1 MFPRIPD
8 DKTNFTGLWEEY
20 KLLQDKVDKI
30 GAFRFQVKG
39 WLIPLVSAWLVAVY
53 TAKITPWA
61 NLFAAVVPVLF
72 YLLER
77 NHHKHQAAFLRRI
90 YAIEDALI
98 KSKNSPYFGPS
109 PRVPRRVPS
118 KGNSETTPSDTP
130 KSNNEQPGANQES
143 KKTQQ
148 SQQSKKQA
156 FAPTSPG
163 GAISGTNDLLS
174 KGLWG
179 CLTLKA
185 HDVFYAVI
193 FVALIAVAGWT
204 IRQSPER
211 KMSSPNVSQCPC
223 QCLGTTPALP
233 GTPAPS
239 LCSVPVAPVAAIPS
253 LQQPVQPQPSPQQPS
268 PIVTV
273 PHASLPTTDSAPPN
287 SPKVRATANPAPSN
301 SPDKRP
307 IARKK
312 GQ

>member
-77 NHHKHQAAFLRRI
+77 NHHKHQEAFLRRI

-98 KSKNSPYFGPS
+98 KSKNSPYFGPF
-109 PRVPRRVPS
+109 PKVPRRVPS
-118 KGNSETTPSDTP
+118 KEASEKKPSDTP
-130 KSNNEQPGANQES
+130 KNNNGQPGANQGS
-143 KKTQQ
+143 KKTLQP
-148 SQQSKKQA
+148 QQSKKQA
-156 FAPTSPG
+156 IPPTSPG
-163 GAISGTNDLLS
+163 GAIWGTNDLLS
-174 KGLWG
+174 KCPWG
-179 CLTLKA
+179 QLTLKA

-193 FVALIAVAGWT
+193 FVALAIVACWT
-204 IRQSPER
+204 ITQSPER

-223 QCLGTTPALP
+223 QCLGTLHALP

-239 LCSVPVAPVAAIPS
+239 LSSVPVAPVPAVPA
-253 LQQPVQPQPSPQQPS
+253 LQQPVQQQPSPHQPS

-273 PHASLPTTDSAPPN
+273 PNASLPTTDSAPPN
-287 SPKVRATANPAPSN
+287 SHKVRTTANPAPSN